1 MATLRKLLSRNI
13 NALQMIG
20 FALANLLGMTIVTVA
35 VQFYFDV
42 RPLFQEGDGLL
53 APTRIVVA
61 KRISSLRT
69 LTRKPP
75 TFTQHDIDDIAQ
87 QPFVER
93 VDPFVS
99 SQFQVE
105 ASLGIESMGAT
116 FSTEMFFEAV
126 PDACIDI
133 DRTLWHDPIDSD
145 TLPII
150 LPKNYL
156 NLYNFG
162 YAGARGMPT
171 FSEGIVGKMPIRLT
185 LYGPNEQWQKWGKV
199 VGFSKRLNT
208 ILVPL
213 SFMQRANHA
222 LAGTAQPAPA
232 RLIVTMNNPADQ
244 RIATYLADNNYE
256 TETTDDDTSRTAG
269 MLRWVILAVLTI
281 GLCITALAFYVLL
294 LSIFLLLQKHTDKI
308 DTLLLIGYPL
318 RSITRF
324 YHRLAIWLNALVMVA
339 AVALALWIRTAYLT
353 RFTQWY
359 ERYDA
364 PTPLPLLLTAA
375 LLFALVATLNYSA
388 IQRKV
393 KHIWTMHRKHD

>member
-1 MATLRKLLSRNI
+1 MA
-13 NALQMIG
+13 G
-20 FALANLLGMTIVTVA
+20 FALANLLGMTIVIVA
-35 VQFYFDV
+35 VQFFFDV

-53 APTRIVVA
+53 SPTRIVVA

-75 TFTQHDIDDIAQ
+75 TFTQQDIDDIAQ
-87 QPFVER
+87 QPFVKR

-105 ASLGIESMGAT
+105 ASLGVESMGAT

-133 DRTLWHDPIDSD
+133 DRSLWVDPLDSD

-171 FSEGIVGKMPIRLT
+171 FSEGIVSKMPIHLT
-185 LYGPNEQWQKWGKV
+185 LYGATEEWQKWGKV

-213 SFMQRANHA
+213 SFMQRANRT
-222 LAGTAQPAPA
+222 LTGTLEPPPS
-232 RLIVTMNNPADQ
+232 RLIITVNNPADE
-244 RIATYLADNNYE
+244 RIATFLTVNRDVAMGHSGSVDHWLVHHRFGFLRTIAEHLPSVAETYRQDRHAAAGRLSAQQHHTILPSHCHLAQSCGD
-256 TETTDDDTSRTAG
+256 
-269 MLRWVILAVLTI
+269 
-281 GLCITALAFYVLL
+281 
-294 LSIFLLLQKHTDKI
+294 
-308 DTLLLIGYPL
+308 
-318 RSITRF
+318 
-324 YHRLAIWLNALVMVA
+324 
-339 AVALALWIRTAYLT
+339 VALCRYRHLGTRGVCRAFRPMVRAL
-353 RFTQWY
+353 
-359 ERYDA
+359 
-364 PTPLPLLLTAA
+364 
-375 LLFALVATLNYSA
+375 
-388 IQRKV
+388 
-393 KHIWTMHRKHD
+393 

>member
-1 MATLRKLLSRNI
+1 MA
-13 NALQMIG
+13 G
-20 FALANLLGMTIVTVA
+20 FALANLLGMTIVIVA
-35 VQFYFDV
+35 VQFFFDV

-53 APTRIVVA
+53 SPTRIVVA

-75 TFTQHDIDDIAQ
+75 TFTQQDIDDIAQ
-87 QPFVER
+87 QPFVKR

-105 ASLGIESMGAT
+105 ASLGVESMGAT

-133 DRTLWHDPIDSD
+133 DRSLWVDPLDSD

-171 FSEGIVGKMPIRLT
+171 FSEGIVSKMPIHLT
-185 LYGPNEQWQKWGKV
+185 LYGATEEWQKWGKV

-213 SFMQRANHA
+213 SFMQRANRT
-222 LAGTAQPAPA
+222 LTGTLEPPPS
-232 RLIVTMNNPADQ
+232 RLIITVNNPADE
-244 RIATYLADNNYE
+244 RIATFLTDNNYE
-256 TETTDDDTSRTAG
+256 TETADDNTSRTAG

-308 DTLLLIGYPL
+308 DTLLLAGYPL
-318 RSITRF
+318 SNITRF
-324 YHRLAIWLNALVMVA
+324 YHRIAIWLNLVVMLLSVA
-339 AVALALWIRTAYLT
+339 IAIWVREAYVE
-353 RFTQWY
+353 RFVQWY
-359 ERYDA
+359 ERYDS
-364 PTPLPLLLTAA
+364 PTLLPLLLTAV
-375 LLFALVATLNYSA
+375 LLFALVATLNYFA
-388 IQRKV
+388 ILRKV
-393 KHIWTMHRKHD
+393 RRIWGMHR